1 MSYSGA
7 EIDELIVKLL
17 NGTIAKD
24 EKNILEKWINSS
36 EANKEIVENFQNK
49 EWVTTELG
57 KMYKFDKEAGWK
69 IIQQALKPKHKVK
82 VIRLPW
88 RKIAVAA
95 SLVVCA
101 GIGSYLVVKKNSAS
115 QVVKSSEIMNDAEP
129 GRTGAILTLSNGQKI
144 VLDDSKNGQLTNQ
157 NNTLV
162 SKTNGGLT
170 YKAGKNAKIVYNTMT
185 TPKSRQYSLQ
195 LADGTKV
202 WLNAFSSITF
212 PTVFSSN
219 TRDVKLTGEAYFE
232 VAKNKNKPFRV
243 FVNDI
248 RIKVLGTHFNVNAYG
263 DEDNIKTSLLEGSIL
278 INQKNKGVLL
288 KPGQQAQNDKSGGII
303 IKNNINT
310 DEVMGWKNGVFY
322 FENASLKVV
331 LEQISRW
338 YDVDVVFEKRVDSR
352 KFEGEIE
359 RSLNLSQVLKILE
372 KNKVHFKLE
381 GKVLTVMP

>member
-1 MSYSGA
+1 MSYSNSQ
-7 EIDELIVKLL
+7 IDELIIKSL
-17 NGTIAKD
+17 NGTIKED
-24 EKNILEKWINSS
+24 EKNILEEWINVSD
-36 EANKEIVENFQNK
+36 ANKKIVENFHNK
-49 EWVTTELG
+49 QWVTTELS
-57 KMYKFDKEAGWK
+57 KIYKFNKEAGWDT
-69 IIQQALKPKHKVK
+69 ILGALKPKDKIK

-95 SLVVCA
+95 SLLLSM
-101 GIGSYLVVKKNSAS
+101 GIGSYLILKMNPSS
-115 QVVKSSEIMNDAEP
+115 QVVETPKIIDDAEP
-129 GRTGAILTLSNGQKI
+129 GRPGAILTLSNGKKI
-144 VLDDSKNGQLTNQ
+144 VLDHSKNGQLTNQ

-162 SKTNGGLT
+162 SKINGGVV
-170 YKAGKNAKIVYNTMT
+170 YNAGKDAATVYNTMT

-219 TRDVKLTGEAYFE
+219 TRDVRLTGEAYFE
-232 VAKNKNKPFRV
+232 VAKDKNKPFRV

-248 RIKVLGTHFNVNAYG
+248 KINVLGTHFNVNAYG
-263 DEDNIKTSLLEGSIL
+263 DEDNIKTSLLEGSIV
-278 INQKNKGVLL
+278 INQKDKNVLL
-288 KPGQQAQNDKSGGII
+288 KPGQQAQSEKTGKIIVKNDV
-303 IKNNINT
+303 NL

-331 LEQISRW
+331 LDQLSRW
-338 YDVDVVFEKRVDSR
+338 YDVDVVFEKGVYNR

>member
-1 MSYSGA
+1 MSYPNSQI
-7 EIDELIVKLL
+7 EELIIKSL
-17 NGTIAKD
+17 NGTIEQE
-24 EKNILEKWINSS
+24 EKIILEKWLNISDS
-36 EANKEIVENFQNK
+36 NKKIFENFQSK
-49 EWVTTELG
+49 QWVKNELAEI
-57 KMYKFDKEAGWK
+57 YKFDKEAGWST
-69 IIQQALKPKHKVK
+69 ILNAVEPKNEIK

-95 SLVVCA
+95 GLLLCV
-101 GIGSYLVVKKNSAS
+101 GIGSFLVLNKHAAS
-115 QVVKSSEIMNDAEP
+115 QVVESSEITDDVIP
-129 GRTGAILTLSNGQKI
+129 GKTGAILTLSNGKKI

-162 SKTNGGLT
+162 SKTNGGVV
-170 YKAGKNAKIVYNTMT
+170 YNAGKDAEIVYNTMT

-219 TRDVKLTGEAYFE
+219 TREVKLTGEAYFE
-232 VAKNKNKPFRV
+232 VAKDKNKPFKV

-248 RIKVLGTHFNVNAYG
+248 QIKVLGTHFNVNAYG

-278 INQKNKGVLL
+278 INQKNNTVLL
-288 KPGQQAQNDKSGGII
+288 RPGQQAQTEKSGAIVV
-303 IKNNINT
+303 KNDVNP
-310 DEVMGWKNGVFY
+310 DEILGWKNGFFY

-331 LEQISRW
+331 LDQISRW
-338 YDVDVVFEKRVDSR
+338 YDVDVVFEKRVDNR

>member
-1 MSYSGA
+1 MSYSDA
-7 EIDELIVKLL
+7 EIDDLIIKLL
-17 NGTIAKD
+17 NGTIEEE
-24 EKNILEKWINSS
+24 EKLNLEKWISTS
-36 EANKEIVENFQNK
+36 ETNKKIVENFQNK
-49 EWVTTELG
+49 EWVTAELG
-57 KMYKFDKEAGWK
+57 KIYKFDKEAGWK
-69 IIQQALKPKHKVK
+69 SIHQALEAKDKIK
-82 VIRLPW
+82 VIKLQW
-88 RKIAVAA
+88 RRIAVAA
-95 SLVVCA
+95 SLLLCI
-101 GIGSYLVVKKNSAS
+101 GIGSLILFRKSPPV
-115 QVVKSSEIMNDAEP
+115 QVVEIPQVIDDAEP
-129 GRTGAILTLSNGQKI
+129 GRTGAILTLSDGKKI
-144 VLDDSKNGQLTNQ
+144 VLDNSKNGQLSNQ
-157 NNTLV
+157 NNTMV
-162 SKTNGGLT
+162 SKTNGGLV
-170 YKAGKNAKIVYNTMT
+170 YNAGKNAATVYNTMT

-232 VAKNKNKPFRV
+232 VAKDKKKPFRV

-248 RIKVLGTHFNVNAYG
+248 KINVLGTHFNVNAYG

-278 INQKNKGVLL
+278 INQKNQAVLL
-288 KPGQQAQNDKSGGII
+288 KPGQQAQSKKSGAII
-303 IKNNINT
+303 VKNNVNL

-331 LEQISRW
+331 LDQLSRW
-338 YDVDVVFEKRVDSR
+338 YDVDVVLEKGVDNR

-381 GKVLTVMP
+381 GKVLRVMP